1 MIALYIEP
9 SSAVLALLV
18 ETALFSIALTA
29 YVFGAVVP
37 VVPVVEEVVVDV
49 VEDVVV
55 GSGGIRLA

>member
-9 SSAVLALLV
+9 SSTVLALLV
-18 ETALFSIALTA
+18 ETALVSIALTA

-49 VEDVVV
+49 V
-55 GSGGIRLA
+55 

>member
-37 VVPVVEEVVVDV
+37 VVLVVEDV
-49 VEDVVV
+49 EDVEDVVV